1 MGGRPCRFCL
11 FFGEGRKT
19 SQHLMTNKKRSKS
32 LDSTRVKNS
41 LGIWAFGPNVTR
53 FVPPGYHPE
62 VTNEDMVTRTK
73 RVVDGLADV
82 IDGLEYHYPGEINE
96 TTVDAIKAALGSV
109 DIYSLAAGLHPDPT
123 YKLGVFINP
132 DKALRRKGIEILK
145 RGVDLAATLGAHF
158 IIWPGAEGYN
168 YNFQRDY
175 AYTWDQ
181 FVAGVGEVVAHAAS
195 RGVTVFLEHKNSEPA
210 MNILMRNISATL
222 YTIERVT
229 RLGVDTSRL
238 LVNMDW
244 QHLIMNGENLAEYAA
259 LLHSEGKLGHQH
271 GNSGWGTFDDDNM
284 AGASFFMQTL
294 ELAMTLQ
301 DVGYGS
307 KGERVGFD
315 LYPYTEDQVAAV
327 RRSVLQWEF
336 IDDLARK
343 IDRKALEEARA
354 KADAVEGYRIVYEV
368 LGLDKAYTERII
380 ARHKH

>member
-1 MGGRPCRFCL
+1 MA
-11 FFGEGRKT
+11 
-19 SQHLMTNKKRSKS
+19 N
-32 LDSTRVKNS
+32 TRVKNS

-62 VTNEDMVTRTK
+62 VANEDMVTRTH

-96 TTVDAIKAALGSV
+96 DTVDAIKAALGPM
-109 DIYSLAAGLHPDPT
+109 DIYCLAAGLHPDPT

-132 DKALRRKGIEILK
+132 DKALRRKGIDILK
-145 RGVDLAATLGAHF
+145 RGVDLAAALGAHF

-181 FVAGVGEVVAHAAS
+181 FIAGVGEIVAHAAS
-195 RGVTVFLEHKNSEPA
+195 KEVTVFLEHKNSEPA
-210 MNILMRNISATL
+210 MNILMRNIAATL
-222 YTIERVT
+222 YTIDRVR
-229 RLGVDTSRL
+229 RLGVDTSHL
-238 LVNMDW
+238 SVNMDW

-284 AGASFFMQTL
+284 VGASFFMQTL

-327 RRSVLQWEF
+327 RRSALQWEF

-343 IDRKALEEARA
+343 IDRKALAQARA
-354 KADAVEGYRIVYEV
+354 NADAVEGYRIIYAV

-380 ARHKH
+380 ARRKSSV

>member
-1 MGGRPCRFCL
+1 MYNEEKEAINGKEL
-11 FFGEGRKT
+11 
-19 SQHLMTNKKRSKS
+19 HLAT
-32 LDSTRVKNS
+32 TRVKNS

-62 VTNEDMVTRTK
+62 AANEDMVTRTR
-73 RVVDGLADV
+73 RVVEGLADV

-96 TTVDAIKAALGSV
+96 DSVDAIKAALGPM
-109 DIYSLAAGLHPDPT
+109 DIYCLAAGLHADPI

-132 DKALRRKGIEILK
+132 DKALRSKGIATLK
-145 RGVDLAATLGAHF
+145 RGVDLAATLGVHF

-181 FVAGVGEVVAHAAS
+181 FIGGLGEVVGYAAS
-195 RGVTVFLEHKNSEPA
+195 KGVSVFLEHKNSEPA
-210 MNILMRNISATL
+210 MNILMRNIAATL
-222 YTIERVT
+222 YTIERIA
-229 RLGVDTSRL
+229 RLGIDTAHL
-238 LVNMDW
+238 AVNMDW

-259 LLHSEGKLGHQH
+259 LLHTEGKLGHQH

-284 AGASFFMQTL
+284 VGASFFMQTL
-294 ELAMTLQ
+294 ELALVLQ

-315 LYPYTEDQVAAV
+315 LYPYTEGQVAAV

-343 IDRKALEEARA
+343 IDRKALAEARA
-354 KADAVEGYRIVYEV
+354 KADAVEGYRLVYEA

-380 ARHKH
+380 ARRTQ

>member
-1 MGGRPCRFCL
+1 L
-11 FFGEGRKT
+11 A
-19 SQHLMTNKKRSKS
+19 
-32 LDSTRVKNS
+32 DTRVKNS

-53 FVPPGYHPE
+53 FVPPGYHPQ
-62 VTNEDMVTRTK
+62 VTNEDMVARTR

-96 TTVDAIKAALGSV
+96 DIVDAIKAALGPM
-109 DIYSLAAGLHPDPT
+109 DIYCLAAGLHPDPT
-123 YKLGVFINP
+123 FKLGVFINP
-132 DKALRRKGIEILK
+132 DKNLRRQGIDILK

-158 IIWPGAEGYN
+158 IIWPGAESYN
-168 YNFQRDY
+168 YNFQREY
-175 AYTWDQ
+175 AATWDQ
-181 FVAGVGEVVAHAAS
+181 FVDGIGEVVSHAAS
-195 RGVTVFLEHKNSEPA
+195 KGVTVLLEHKNSEPA
-210 MNILMRNISATL
+210 MNILMRNIAATL
-222 YTIERVT
+222 YTIDRVR
-229 RLGVDTSRL
+229 RLGIDTSHL

-284 AGASFFMQTL
+284 VGASFFMQTL
-294 ELAMTLQ
+294 ELGMTLQ

-327 RRSVLQWEF
+327 RRSALQWEF

-343 IDRKALEEARA
+343 IDRVALQQARA
-354 KADAVEGYRIVYEV
+354 NADAVEGYRIVYEV
-368 LGLDKAYTERII
+368 LGLDKAYTERILE
-380 ARHKH
+380 RRKR

>member
-1 MGGRPCRFCL
+1 L
-11 FFGEGRKT
+11 A
-19 SQHLMTNKKRSKS
+19 
-32 LDSTRVKNS
+32 DTRVKNS

-53 FVPPGYHPE
+53 FVPPGYHPQ
-62 VTNEDMVTRTK
+62 VTNEDMVARTR

-96 TTVDAIKAALGSV
+96 DIVDAIKAALGPM
-109 DIYSLAAGLHPDPT
+109 DIYCLAAGLHPDPT
-123 YKLGVFINP
+123 FKLGVFINP
-132 DKALRRKGIEILK
+132 DKNLRRQGIDILK

-168 YNFQRDY
+168 YNFQREY
-175 AYTWDQ
+175 AATWDQ
-181 FVAGVGEVVAHAAS
+181 FVDGIGEVVSHAAS
-195 RGVTVFLEHKNSEPA
+195 KGVTVLLEHKNSEPA
-210 MNILMRNISATL
+210 MNILMRNIAATL
-222 YTIERVT
+222 YTIDRVR
-229 RLGVDTSRL
+229 RLGIDTSHL

-284 AGASFFMQTL
+284 VGASFFMQTL
-294 ELAMTLQ
+294 ELGMTLQ

-327 RRSVLQWEF
+327 RRSALQWEF

-343 IDRKALEEARA
+343 IDRVALQQARA
-354 KADAVEGYRIVYEV
+354 NADAVEGYRIVYEV
-368 LGLDKAYTERII
+368 LGLDKAYTERILE
-380 ARHKH
+380 RRKR